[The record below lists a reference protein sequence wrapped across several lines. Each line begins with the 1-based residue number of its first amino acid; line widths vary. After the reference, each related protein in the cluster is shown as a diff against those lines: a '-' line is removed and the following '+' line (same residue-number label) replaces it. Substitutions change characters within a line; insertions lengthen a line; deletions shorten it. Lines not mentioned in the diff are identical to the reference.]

1 MAVCLCHIVEK
12 LETDPDHCTDECEL
26 GDVLE
31 WIYQV
36 CGAEAP
42 VSHLIL
48 QTLKLDSPPGH
59 ESGGSITDHSPIRL
73 DSRSDNSSETDKV
86 HGKDRTSNSESNLV
100 ECLHKNKK
108 LCSEINNCCE
118 RMDGIHV
125 KLDGLSVSMQD
136 LDVSVPK

>member
-1 MAVCLCHIVEK
+1 MEK

-36 CGAEAP
+36 CGVEGP

-59 ESGGSITDHSPIRL
+59 ESGGPVTDRSPIRL
-73 DSRSDNSSETDKV
+73 DPRSDSSSETDKV
-86 HGKDRTSNSESNLV
+86 HGKDRPSNSESNLV

>member
-1 MAVCLCHIVEK
+1 MEK

-42 VSHLIL
+42 VSQFIL

-59 ESGGSITDHSPIRL
+59 ELHVDGPVTDQSPIRL
-73 DSRSDNSSETDKV
+73 DPRSDSSGETDKV
-86 HGKDRTSNSESNLV
+86 HGKDSTSNSESNFV
-100 ECLHKNKK
+100 KCLPKNKK
-108 LCSEINNCCE
+108 LCSDMNKCSNNCCE

>member
-1 MAVCLCHIVEK
+1 MEK
-12 LETDPDHCTDECEL
+12 LETDLDHCTGECEL

-42 VSHLIL
+42 VSQFIL

-59 ESGGSITDHSPIRL
+59 ELGGPVMDHSPIRL
-73 DSRSDNSSETDKV
+73 DPRSDSSSETDKD
-86 HGKDRTSNSESNLV
+86 HGKVSTSNSESSFV
-100 ECLHKNKK
+100 KCLHKNKK
-108 LCSEINNCCE
+108 LCSDTNKCSNNNCE

>member
-1 MAVCLCHIVEK
+1 MEK

-36 CGAEAP
+36 CGAEAT

-59 ESGGSITDHSPIRL
+59 ESGGPVTDHSPIRL
-73 DSRSDNSSETDKV
+73 DSRSDSSSETDKV
-86 HGKDRTSNSESNLV
+86 HGKDGTSNSESNLV

-108 LCSEINNCCE
+108 LCSEMNKCSNNCCE

>member
-1 MAVCLCHIVEK
+1 MEK

-31 WIYQV
+31 WIYQ
-36 CGAEAP
+36 
-42 VSHLIL
+42 
-48 QTLKLDSPPGH
+48 GH
-59 ESGGSITDHSPIRL
+59 ESGGSVTDHCPIRL
-73 DSRSDNSSETDKV
+73 NSRSDSSSETDKV
-86 HGKDRTSNSESNLV
+86 HGKDRPSNSESNSV

-108 LCSEINNCCE
+108 LCSEMNKCSNNCCE

>member
-1 MAVCLCHIVEK
+1 MEK

-26 GDVLE
+26 RDVLE

-36 CGAEAP
+36 CGAEAA
-42 VSHLIL
+42 VSQLIL
-48 QTLKLDSPPGH
+48 QTLKL
-59 ESGGSITDHSPIRL
+59 GGSVTDHSPIRL
-73 DSRSDNSSETDKV
+73 DSRSDSSSETDKV
-86 HGKDRTSNSESNLV
+86 HGKDRPSNSESNLV

-108 LCSEINNCCE
+108 LCSEMNKCSNNCCE